1 MTVKNLFIFDAIVCL
16 LFGLPLIFSPQV
28 LANIFLV
35 NPVLTDGAI
44 AAFRSYGIVL
54 SGAGIALLFARN
66 ALPSKARKALLI
78 FIAISG
84 TFTAIN
90 NLYGVVTG
98 IGNSTEWGVIIST
111 AIISV
116 WAIILLLRE
125 KVSEV

>member
-16 LFGLPLIFSPQV
+16 LFGLPLIFNPQV
-28 LANIFLV
+28 LANFFLID
-35 NPVLTDGAI
+35 PSLTDGAM
-44 AAFRSYGIVL
+44 ATFRSYGIIL
-54 SGAGIALLFARN
+54 SGGGIALLCARN
-66 ALPSKARKALLI
+66 ALPSKARRAFLI

-90 NLYGVVTG
+90 NIHAVVTG
-98 IGNSTEWGVIIST
+98 IGNNNGWGVIIST

-116 WAIILLLRE
+116 WGIILLLKE